1 MTGAKSIKC
10 WFGMDWTAK
19 AGGRGVT
26 KRCSPLSKRN
36 VGNIFII
43 AYYRS
48 FLSSSSTEYGIAR
61 LPQPVP
67 MEMCVLRVPWQSL
80 PPEMPMPYVPAADG
94 CIHIFFI

>member
-1 MTGAKSIKC
+1 MEEPVRRREKRSLRRHMPDRESGRGK
-10 WFGMDWTAK
+10 TAGY

-26 KRCSPLSKRN
+26 KRCSPLSKRKA
-36 VGNIFII
+36 GNIFII

-67 MEMCVLRVPWQSL
+67 MEMCVLRVPW
-80 PPEMPMPYVPAADG
+80 
-94 CIHIFFI
+94 

>member
-26 KRCSPLSKRN
+26 KRRSPLSFRKA
-36 VGNIFII
+36 GNIFII

-67 MEMCVLRVPWQSL
+67 MEMCVLRVPW
-80 PPEMPMPYVPAADG
+80 
-94 CIHIFFI
+94 